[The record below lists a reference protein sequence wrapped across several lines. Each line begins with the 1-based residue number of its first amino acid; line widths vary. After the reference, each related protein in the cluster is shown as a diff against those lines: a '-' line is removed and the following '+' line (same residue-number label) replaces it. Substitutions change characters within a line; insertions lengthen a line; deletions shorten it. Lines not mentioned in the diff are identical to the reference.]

1 MTPQHHLPADIER
14 TSLSIITKELD
25 EMGLT
30 PPPETAAV
38 VKRVSTPPP
47 TLTTPKICGSPPVR
61 WRPQSG
67 LCTGA

>member
-30 PPPETAAV
+30 PQPFPAAGSSES
-38 VKRVSTPPP
+38 STPPP